1 MSHLS
6 MANSKDVMESVVV
19 ALSTNLDK
27 VINLSLRLVE
37 FEQY

>member
-1 MSHLS
+1 MSHFDVE
-6 MANSKDVMESVVV
+6 NSKDVMESVAV